1 MGMAVSQNHQIQA
14 VQAIQAMYYFLMIV
28 TARRH
33 LLRVTTL
40 AALTTA
46 RSSTSNGFE
55 AFI

>member
-40 AALTTA
+40 AALTTT
-46 RSSTSNGFE
+46 RSSTYNGSE